1 MRIFYCLRGTPQ
13 TMKNTIKNLV
23 KQALVI
29 RLILA
34 ILVMSVV
41 PAQASAAF
49 LDFGGISSWFKN
61 KTLSPISADDIA
73 GKLERSLITVSGVA
87 LVSTNQSLIGVSR
100 VYETIVTAYSSSVN
114 ETDDTPFITAS
125 GERVRDGIVAANFL
139 PFGTKIRIPE
149 VFGNKIFVVK
159 DRMATKHAEK
169 VDIWFETKELAKA
182 FGKKK
187 LIVEVLDSGAF

>member
-1 MRIFYCLRGTPQ
+1 
-13 TMKNTIKNLV
+13 MKNTIKKLV
-23 KQALVI
+23 QKALVI

-34 ILVMSVV
+34 ILFMSVV

-61 KTLSPISADDIA
+61 KTSSVMSTNEIA
-73 GKLERSLITVSGVA
+73 GNLENDLITIKGIA
-87 LVSTNQSLIGVSR
+87 LVSANQSLIGVTR
-100 VYETIVTAYSSSVN
+100 VYDTIVTAYSSSVN

-149 VFGNKIFVVK
+149 IFGNKIFVVK
-159 DRMATKHAEK
+159 DRMASKHAEK
-169 VDIWFETKELAKA
+169 VDIWFETKALAKA

-187 LIVEVLDSGAF
+187 LIVEVLDDNAF